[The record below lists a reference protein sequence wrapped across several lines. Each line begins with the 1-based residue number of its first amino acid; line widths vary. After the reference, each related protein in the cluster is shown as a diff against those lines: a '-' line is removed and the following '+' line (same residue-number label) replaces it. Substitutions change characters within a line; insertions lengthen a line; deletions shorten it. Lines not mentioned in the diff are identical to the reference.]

1 MGVVVAVAGRGAV
14 EWRSEPSRFMAE
26 HGFEDHAGAVV
37 EFPDDLVAGDERERD
52 PVLEVQRSVTFDE
65 REVGAADTG
74 ESGVH
79 PMPAG
84 PRQFGLVDARVLE
97 RSEFGRGHRRDRR
110 GNARHAESGDR
121 T

>member
-14 EWRSEPSRFMAE
+14 EWRSEPSGFMAE

-37 EFPDDLVAGDERERD
+37 EFTDDLVAGHERERD
-52 PVLEVQRSVTFDE
+52 PVLEVQRGVTFDE
-65 REVGAADTG
+65 REVGTADSG

-84 PRQFGLVDARVLE
+84 PRQFGLVDAGVRE
-97 RSEFGRGHRRDRR
+97 RPEFGRGHR
-110 GNARHAESGDR
+110 
-121 T
+121 